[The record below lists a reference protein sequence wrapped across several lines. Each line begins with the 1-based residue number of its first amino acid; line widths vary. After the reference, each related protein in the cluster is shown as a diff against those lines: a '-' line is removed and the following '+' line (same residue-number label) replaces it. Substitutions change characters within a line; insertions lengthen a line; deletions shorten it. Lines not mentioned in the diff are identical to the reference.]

1 MNKQEITSKI
11 KEITETGA
19 VCGVD
24 VYVCLKGEEQGF
36 YIEKMISMNSL
47 KDRIRSIALEIIN
60 TQYLQDEVVYC
71 DILDVIDNK
80 KAVYVLEQSDE
91 YKPFALLNDD
101 SMDEVFNFDEKDIG
115 NVLGFIYQ
123 QAYVGSRLQAK
134 NNLRII
140 QKDNVFEIVD
150 KEMLKIDKRGELLIL
165 DNTILVRNVK
175 VLQDFFGFQVF
186 VRNQAQSV
194 ISKLE
199 ELDII
204 GNIATL
210 KEYQT
215 GEKLTISKKLMKVKN
230 SPVLA
235 MDKDELINKIPLVPR
250 YKNIIHIE
258 NGKIRTNTK
267 KDVDNLMKLL
277 NDDYVK
283 SELTD
288 MEYDSTS
295 KTLLNSESQD
305 E

>member
-115 NVLGFIYQ
+115 NVLADCRQ
-123 QAYVGSRLQAK
+123 SPRLFAGDFSVLKRLKVSIFKTFQS
-134 NNLRII
+134 LFGII
-140 QKDNVFEIVD
+140 
-150 KEMLKIDKRGELLIL
+150 
-165 DNTILVRNVK
+165 K
-175 VLQDFFGFQVF
+175 V
-186 VRNQAQSV
+186 
-194 ISKLE
+194 
-199 ELDII
+199 
-204 GNIATL
+204 
-210 KEYQT
+210 
-215 GEKLTISKKLMKVKN
+215 SKKA
-230 SPVLA
+230 VLFY
-235 MDKDELINKIPLVPR
+235 DDTRNRKS
-250 YKNIIHIE
+250 
-258 NGKIRTNTK
+258 K
-267 KDVDNLMKLL
+267 KANADGM
-277 NDDYVK
+277 Y
-283 SELTD
+283 
-288 MEYDSTS
+288 
-295 KTLLNSESQD
+295 
-305 E
+305 

>member
-60 TQYLQDEVVYC
+60 TQYLHDEVVYC

-115 NVLGFIYQ
+115 NVLGFLFKINLNSKKLFIYQ

-210 KEYQT
+210 KEY
-215 GEKLTISKKLMKVKN
+215 
-230 SPVLA
+230 
-235 MDKDELINKIPLVPR
+235 
-250 YKNIIHIE
+250 
-258 NGKIRTNTK
+258 
-267 KDVDNLMKLL
+267 
-277 NDDYVK
+277 
-283 SELTD
+283 
-288 MEYDSTS
+288 
-295 KTLLNSESQD
+295 
-305 E
+305 